1 MKPTSVILID
11 DNQTF
16 LNAATQFLDR
26 QDKNEISVLGSITA
40 GEDALKLVQEQHPDV
55 VLLDLSMPGMS
66 GIDMIPILKD
76 GVPDAAI
83 IIVTLLDTLEYRK
96 ASIAA
101 GADAFVSKAMFA
113 TELIPTIQRVVG

>member
-1 MKPTSVILID
+1 MNPTSVILID

-26 QDKNEISVLGSITA
+26 QDKNKISVLGSVTA
-40 GEDALKLVQEQHPDV
+40 GEAAFKFFQEYHPDV

-66 GIDMIPILKD
+66 GIDMIPILKEA
-76 GVPDAAI
+76 VPDAAI
-83 IIVTLLDTLEYRK
+83 IIVTLLDTLEYRN

-101 GADAFVSKAMFA
+101 GADAFVSKAVFA
-113 TELIPTIQRVVG
+113 TELMPTIQRVVG